1 MVHTTATHT
10 TEFFVQSYSEATDT
24 FSVLVDSGLFDVDV
38 IDVEGFM
45 LPMIIGEMGE
55 PDELVGRSYTREM
68 QS

>member
-1 MVHTTATHT
+1 MVNTTTHT
-10 TEFFVQSYSEATDT
+10 TEFFVKSYDEATDT
-24 FSVLVDSGLFDVDV
+24 FTVEVDSGLFDVDV
-38 IDVEGFM
+38 IEVEGHT